1 MTYRHSGLVFTEHTL
16 AVPVD
21 HHDPGGPQIEV
32 FAREVSAADRADAA
46 DRATGRAGDAGD
58 LPFLLYLEG
67 GPGRRG
73 PRHLPPW
80 LWRAV
85 QRYRVVLM
93 DQRGTGRSTPAT
105 RQTLARHRDPA
116 AYLLNFRADSIVRDA
131 EMLREHLAGNRP
143 WSVLGQSFGG
153 FCAVTYLSYAPE
165 SLREVMIAGGLP
177 PLNGSPE
184 EVYRAAYPRV
194 LAANERYFD
203 RYPDDQKIADRIVE
217 ILDEEKVILPGGDRL
232 SPRRFQMLGLGL
244 GSRNGFDGLHHLLE
258 EAFVDVGGD
267 RRLSEVF
274 LRRVDNTL
282 TFAEHPLYALMHE
295 PIYCQGAAPAWAA
308 HRARAGFPQF
318 DLSGGGPT
326 RFTGEMIFP
335 WLFDEDPAL
344 APLVVCAEQIA
355 ARTGW
360 PRLYDPDRLAA
371 NTVPVSAAIYY
382 DDMYVDRE
390 TSLATAAAIRGLRPW
405 ITNEF
410 GHDGLGQ
417 DAAVFDRLVTLVGE

>member
-16 AVPVD
+16 PVPVD
-21 HHDPGGPQIEV
+21 HRDPGGARIEV
-32 FAREVSAADRADAA
+32 FAREVSAADRP
-46 DRATGRAGDAGD
+46 GDPGD

-67 GPGRRG
+67 GPGRRA

-93 DQRGTGRSTPAT
+93 DQRGTGRSAPAT
-105 RQTLARHRDPA
+105 RQTLARRRDPA

-131 EMLREHLAGNRP
+131 EMLREHLAGDRP
-143 WSVLGQSFGG
+143 WSVLGQSYGG
-153 FCAVTYLSYAPE
+153 FCSVAYLSYAPE

-177 PLNGSPE
+177 PLYGSTE
-184 EVYRAAYPRV
+184 DVYRAAYPRV
-194 LAANERYFD
+194 LAANERYFE
-203 RYPDDQKIADRIVE
+203 RYPDDQKVADRVVE
-217 ILDEEKVILPGGDRL
+217 ILDSEKVLLPSGDRL

-244 GSRNGFDGLHHLLE
+244 GSRTGFDGLHNLLE

-267 RRLSEVF
+267 QRLSEVF

-282 TFAEHPLYALMHE
+282 TFAEYPLYALMHE
-295 PIYCQGAAPAWAA
+295 SVYCQGTSSSWAA

-318 DLSGGGPT
+318 DLGGGGGGPT
-326 RFTGEMIFP
+326 RFTGEMIYP

-355 ARTGW
+355 AYAHW
-360 PRLYDPDRLAA
+360 PRLYDLDRLAA

-417 DAAVFDRLVTLVGE
+417 DAAVFDRLVTLVRE